1 MDQQKKLF
9 GREELIAYISRH
21 LPEIRKEV
29 GLSQAQLSK
38 ILGISK
44 NTIINTE
51 KAEQMLG
58 WPVVMSVVTLFQQTQ
73 AVKEITAEESALEL
87 ISRCALLNDESAA
100 KNKLLYSSLLG
111 TASLSAVGL
120 MAAGAGAGLP
130 LLTALDFLVNRRKE
144 DKDK

>member
-100 KNKLLYSSLLG
+100 KNKLRYSSLLG